1 MISDIG
7 ATCNICIHKFS
18 QDGTVFE
25 TFRVLAFLELGSVFS
40 PLGIKILVYLGQC
53 IRTERHTT
61 VGRWIGSRRSLP
73 SMGTE
78 YPFNISFRGE
88 YDILGGLLNFDSV
101 KVIEKTKI
109 LQ

>member
-40 PLGIKILVYLGQC
+40 PLGIKILVYLGQR

-61 VGRWIGSRRSLP
+61 VGRWIGFSSVRFSAP
-73 SMGTE
+73 QKDFTGSEVFAVT
-78 YPFNISFRGE
+78 PFGQGSADDKSCSSSNMSDISF
-88 YDILGGLLNFDSV
+88 
-101 KVIEKTKI
+101 
-109 LQ
+109 